1 MVRVKDKDKDEEV
14 DLGVRVR
21 GVEEADKVRGAGV
34 VEHLGV
40 RRDLLG
46 EVRLLLPSRRR
57 V

>member
-1 MVRVKDKDKDEEV
+1 MDKDKDKDEEV
-14 DLGVRVR
+14 DREVKVKGDEEVDRDR
-21 GVEEADKVRGAGV
+21 GVGE

-46 EVRLLLPSRRR
+46 EVRLLPPSRRR